1 MLFCSD
7 FFILP
12 KTARH
17 GNWRNRQDLTAAIV
31 QEAAGESPQAPPAG
45 FLRVRNILYHL
56 RIAVMDASGYNQ
68 TGRKVLPV
76 IHIRPATPGDAPALL
91 AIYAP
96 YVTDT
101 AITFEYDVPAPA
113 DFRQRIETTLR
124 THPYLVLER
133 DGDILGYA
141 YTGQLGSR
149 AAYAWAAETSIY
161 LRQDCRRG
169 GLGTRLYHALEEA
182 SRAQNVQVLYACI
195 AAPTGADDP
204 HLSRA
209 SIDFHTR
216 LGYTAA
222 GTFHRCGYK
231 FGTWYDVVWMEK
243 RLSDDAVPPA
253 VVPFSPESR

>member
-1 MLFCSD
+1 MAGTIRFAKESD
-7 FFILP
+7 
-12 KTARH
+12 
-17 GNWRNRQDLTAAIV
+17 AA
-31 QEAAGESPQAPPAG
+31 
-45 FLRVRNILYHL
+45 
-56 RIAVMDASGYNQ
+56 
-68 TGRKVLPV
+68 
-76 IHIRPATPGDAPALL
+76 ALL
-91 AIYAP
+91 EIYRP
-96 YVTDT
+96 YIEETS
-101 AITFEYDVPAPA
+101 ITFETEVPSEAEFA
-113 DFRQRIETTLR
+113 GRIRETLEKF
-124 THPYLVLER
+124 PYLVYEE
-133 DGDILGYA
+133 DGEILGYA

-169 GLGTRLYHALEEA
+169 GLGTRLYHALEDA
-182 SRAQNVQVLYACI
+182 SRAQHVQVLYACI

-216 LGYTAA
+216 LGYVVA

-253 VVPFSPESR
+253 VVPYSAQVL